1 MPEVWDSF
9 TMRIALLVLA
19 CLLVW
24 HPALAQ
30 DQHVLF
36 LGNSYTA
43 GNDLASIADAWLEMG
58 VTAWPDVRVER
69 NTPGGYR
76 LPQHLADA
84 QGANG
89 QVAAWLT
96 PGAEPWNT
104 VILQDQSQVPGF
116 YSTTPVWVDSR
127 DAAIELHTVVG
138 ATGADTML
146 FLTWGRRVGD
156 DTNPELYANFTAMQD
171 RLTDGY
177 LAYALAAATDDRP
190 VFIAPVGEA
199 FRLVHDQILADDEVP
214 TEQGSLFWDL
224 YVGDGSHPSELGSYL
239 AAAVFYAA
247 LTGRSPIGVEA
258 PPFSVD
264 GERQEALQQAAHDA
278 VLAEPFGAFR
288 YPWAW
293 DATDWPAPTDVGAT
307 ADLVVS
313 GVGVLPL
320 VRTGDADIA
329 SILVGAAHGGDAGS
343 GRLLVDGTLT
353 STSITLAEAEGSE
366 AEVQV
371 DGALTVA
378 DLRAGAGTGAIQVSG
393 DLTVT
398 GAIEPPVLQDG
409 GTVTPGTSMTDWTMS
424 AGVAAFPLT
433 TGRATLEASG
443 AVSLAGTVQ
452 VTASGDVTEAIL
464 VSAPTLDVSAATIEL
479 PDGWSW
485 DVQADGGLS
494 QLMVS
499 AAPIPPA
506 DNDDTTG
513 CGCAQDDSGGSQFA
527 LLLGLAMVAGPRR
540 RRTH

>member
-1 MPEVWDSF
+1 
-9 TMRIALLVLA
+9 MRIALLVLA
-19 CLLVW
+19 AVLAW
-24 HPALAQ
+24 HPAVAQ

-43 GNDLASIADAWLEMG
+43 GNDLASIVDSWLEAG

-127 DAAIELHTVVG
+127 DAAIELHSIVG

-156 DTNPELYANFTAMQD
+156 DTNPQLFSDFATMQD

-177 LAYALAAATDDRP
+177 LAYATAAATPERP

-199 FRLVHDQILADDEVP
+199 FRLVHDGIVADGQDP
-214 TEQGSLFWDL
+214 TEAGSLFWDL
-224 YVGDGSHPSELGSYL
+224 YVGDGSHPSEVGSYL

-247 LTGRSPIGVEA
+247 LTGRSPVGIEA

-264 GERQEALQQAAHDA
+264 GERQEVLQQAAHDA
-278 VLAEPFGAFR
+278 VMVEPFGAFR

-293 DATDWPAPTDVGAT
+293 DAGDWPAPADVGTT

-320 VRTGDADIA
+320 VRTGDATIE
-329 SILVGAAHGGDAGS
+329 SILVGADHGGAAGS
-343 GRLLVDGTLT
+343 GRVLVDGALT
-353 STSITLAEAEGSE
+353 STSVTLAEAEDSE
-366 AEVQV
+366 AELVIE
-371 DGALTVA
+371 GALTVG
-378 DLRAGAGTGAIQVSG
+378 DLRAGAGTGTITVSG

-398 GAIEPPVLQDG
+398 GAIEATVFQDG

-424 AGVAAFPLT
+424 AGTAAFPLSA
-433 TGRATLEASG
+433 GRVQLDASG
-443 AVSLAGTVQ
+443 AVSLTGTVQ
-452 VTASGDVTEAIL
+452 VTTSGDVTEAVL
-464 VSAPTLDVSAATIEL
+464 LSAPTLDVSAATIEL
-479 PDGWSW
+479 PDEWSW
-485 DVQADGGLS
+485 AVQTEGGLS
-494 QLMVS
+494 LLKVS
-499 AAPIPPA
+499 SSAIPA
-506 DNDDTTG
+506 GDDDDDDAG
-513 CGCAQDDSGGSQFA
+513 CGCAQDDSGGSGFA
-527 LLLGLAMVAGPRR
+527 LLLGLGVLARPRR
-540 RRTH
+540 RRAV

>member
-1 MPEVWDSF
+1 
-9 TMRIALLVLA
+9 MRIALLVLA
-19 CLLVW
+19 ALLVW
-24 HPALAQ
+24 HPAAAQ

-43 GNDLASIADAWLEMG
+43 GNDLASIVDSWLEAG
-58 VTAWPDVRVER
+58 VPAWPEVRVER

-127 DAAIELHTVVG
+127 DAAIELHAIVG

-156 DTNPELYANFTAMQD
+156 DTNPQLYSDFVAMQD

-177 LAYALAAATDDRP
+177 LAYASAAATSERP

-199 FRLVHDQILADDEVP
+199 FRLVHDQIVADGEVP
-214 TEQGSLFWDL
+214 TEEGSLFWDL

-239 AAAVFYAA
+239 AAAVFHAA
-247 LTGRSPIGVEA
+247 LTGRSPIGIEA
-258 PPFSVD
+258 PPFSGD
-264 GERQEALQQAAHDA
+264 GERQDVLQQAAHDA

-293 DATDWPAPTDVGAT
+293 DAVDWPAPADVGTT

-320 VRTGDADIA
+320 VRTGDATIN
-329 SILVGAAHGGDAGS
+329 SILVGASHGGDAGS
-343 GRLLVDGTLT
+343 GRVLVDGALT
-353 STSITLAEAEGSE
+353 STSITLAEAEDSEGSLLIE
-366 AEVQV
+366 
-371 DGALTVA
+371 GALTVS
-378 DLRAGAGTGAIQVSG
+378 DVRAGAGTGALHVSG
-393 DLTVT
+393 DLTVS
-398 GAIEPPVLQDG
+398 GAIESPVLQDG
-409 GTVTPGTSMTDWTMS
+409 GTVTPGTSITDWTMS
-424 AGVAAFPLT
+424 TGTAAFPLSA
-433 TGRATLEASG
+433 GRPTLEASG
-443 AVSLAGTVQ
+443 ELSLAGTVQ
-452 VTASGDVTEAIL
+452 VTVTGDVTEAVL

-485 DVQADGGLS
+485 DVQTDGGLS
-494 QLMVS
+494 HLMVS
-499 AAPIPPA
+499 ASAIPA
-506 DNDDTTG
+506 GDDDDDDSG

-527 LLLGLAMVAGPRR
+527 LLLGLGVLTLPRR
-540 RRTH
+540 RRAD